1 MHDGQVVP
9 VLDLELGEIHL
20 LVLQPKLQRFLESG
34 EITLGE
40 SDLITV
46 NARVV
51 AATNANL
58 DHLVHEG
65 RFRADLYYRLK
76 VIPLELPPLR
86 DRRDEIPHF
95 VRQFVARAAAEFGKG
110 QLRIDSEM
118 VELLSLYAWP
128 GNIRQLNN
136 ELRRIVAMAEPND
149 ILTPDRLSADI
160 RGSRTLRS
168 MHAQDD
174 ASITFEGSLPS
185 TLARIERQLV
195 NAALKQHHGRVDATA
210 KALGISRKGL
220 YLKRQR
226 FGL

>member
-1 MHDGQVVP
+1 MT
-9 VLDLELGEIHL
+9 I
-20 LVLQPKLQRFLESG
+20 
-34 EITLGE
+34 
-40 SDLITV
+40 
-46 NARVV
+46 

-65 RFRADLYYRLK
+65 RFRADLYYRLN

-110 QLRIDSEM
+110 QLRIDNEM
-118 VELLSLYAWP
+118 MELLSLYAWP

-136 ELRRIVAMAEPND
+136 
-149 ILTPDRLSADI
+149 
-160 RGSRTLRS
+160 
-168 MHAQDD
+168 
-174 ASITFEGSLPS
+174 FEGSLPS